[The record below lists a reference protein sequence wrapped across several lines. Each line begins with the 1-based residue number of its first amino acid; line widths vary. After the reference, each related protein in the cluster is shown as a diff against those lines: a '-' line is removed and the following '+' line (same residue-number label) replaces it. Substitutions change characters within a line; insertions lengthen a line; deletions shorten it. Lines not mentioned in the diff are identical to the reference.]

1 MTETLFQSDSYLS
14 NCVAKVIQSDSRG
27 LQFDQTVF
35 YAKGGGQ
42 PGDSG
47 TVTDASG
54 NQLAIVDTVKDPDSG
69 EHIHIIESEYPLPAP
84 GEQCELAIDW
94 DRRYRF
100 MRMHSCLHL
109 LCALIDAPVTGGS
122 IQEGK
127 GRLDFDLSEPLD
139 KEKLGNALNALIAA
153 DHPMTMQWI
162 TQEELDLQPELI
174 RTLSVKPPRGNTNK
188 GGKIRLINF
197 EGIDLQPCGGTHIA
211 STAEIGK
218 VTVQKIEK
226 KGRQN
231 RRVNLVFNDSDLQ

>member
-1 MTETLFQSDSYLS
+1 MTETLFQSDSYLR
-14 NCVAKVIQSDSRG
+14 NCVAKVTHVDERG

-42 PGDSG
+42 PGDTG
-47 TVTDASG
+47 TLTDASG
-54 NQLAIVDTVKDPDSG
+54 KPLSIVDTIKDKDSG
-69 EHIHIIESEYPLPAP
+69 EHIHVVDNNQSLPTP

-94 DRRYRF
+94 ERRYRF

-122 IQEGK
+122 IQESK
-127 GRLDFDLSEPLD
+127 CRLDFDLAEPLD

-162 TQEELDLQPELI
+162 TEEELDQQPELV
-174 RTLSVKPPRGNTNK
+174 RTLSVKPPRGNK

-211 STAEIGK
+211 STAEIGP
-218 VTVQKIEK
+218 VSVQKIEK

-231 RRVNLVFNDSDLQ
+231 RRVNLVLNDA

>member
-1 MTETLFQSDSYLS
+1 MTETLFQSDSYLR
-14 NCVAKVIQSDSRG
+14 NCTAKVVQSDDRG

-35 YAKGGGQ
+35 YARGGGQ

-54 NQLAIVDTVKDPDSG
+54 NQLTIVDTVKDPESG
-69 EHIHIIESEYPLPAP
+69 EHIHLVESAHPLPAM
-84 GEQCELAIDW
+84 GEQCELTIDW

-139 KEKLGNALNALIAA
+139 KEKLGKALNALIAA

-162 TQEELDLQPELI
+162 TEERLDQQPELV
-174 RTLSVKPPRGNTNK
+174 RTLSVKPPRGNK

-211 STAEIGK
+211 STAEIGS

-231 RRVNLVFNDSDLQ
+231 RRVNLILNEN

>member
-1 MTETLFQSDSYLS
+1 MTETLFQSDSYLR
-14 NCVAKVIQSDSRG
+14 NCVAKVTHVDERG

-42 PGDSG
+42 PGDTG
-47 TVTDASG
+47 TLTDASG
-54 NQLAIVDTVKDPDSG
+54 KPLSIVDTIKDKDSG
-69 EHIHIIESEYPLPAP
+69 EHIHVVDSDQSLPAL

-94 DRRYRF
+94 ERRYRF

-109 LCALIDAPVTGGS
+109 LCALIDAPVTGGA
-122 IQEGK
+122 IQESK
-127 GRLDFDLSEPLD
+127 CRLDFDLTEPLD
-139 KEKLGNALNALIAA
+139 KEKLGNALNALITA

-162 TQEELDLQPELI
+162 TEEELDQQPELV
-174 RTLSVKPPRGNTNK
+174 RTLSVKPPRGNK

-211 STAEIGK
+211 STAEIGQVK
-218 VTVQKIEK
+218 VQKIEK

-231 RRVNLVFNDSDLQ
+231 RRVNLVLNDA